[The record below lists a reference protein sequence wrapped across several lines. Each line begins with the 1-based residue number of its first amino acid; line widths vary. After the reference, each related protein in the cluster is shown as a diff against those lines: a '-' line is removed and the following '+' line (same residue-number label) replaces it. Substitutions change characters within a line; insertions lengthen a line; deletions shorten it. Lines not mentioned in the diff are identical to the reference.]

1 MKTDKLKMKLLEEI
15 QILFLLMVAIGCRKV
30 RSDLRVVSAGSTTT
44 LNCANEPGNEF
55 IMSTWKVHR
64 VYKPPCHMAFTMQEN
79 KTFNDCNNR
88 THQYIGTKRVTLTIK
103 NITLSDEGNYTC
115 EIANE
120 RGTPTST
127 IALQVLVTPIVLI
140 RLTSSRSA
148 ECHAIGGHP
157 AATIWWNSSF
167 LYEVTNTTSMEENKT
182 TTVTSTYTS
191 KEDNETEATCIIH
204 HPAFKSPVVLNITIP
219 AAGTKKMWWVSLPV
233 VVVLVVLVIILLLW
247 KRSSLRNFFANKKED
262 TSGLQENPAVI
273 VEEVEPYASFT
284 QKVNTI
290 YNSTSELSEAKEKN
304 LTTGDGMK
312 RIYF

>member
-1 MKTDKLKMKLLEEI
+1 MKFLQEI
-15 QILFLLMVAIGCRKV
+15 QILFLLVVAIGCRKV
-30 RSDLRVVSAGSTTT
+30 RSDLRVVSAGSTAT
-44 LNCANEPGNEF
+44 LNCTNERGNEF

-64 VYKPPCHMAFTMQEN
+64 VYKPPCLVSFAIDGN
-79 KTFNDCNNR
+79 KTFNNCSKGTD
-88 THQYIGTKRVTLTIK
+88 QDIGTQRVTLTIK

-115 EIANE
+115 EIVNE
-120 RGTPTST
+120 RGTPTDAIT
-127 IALQVLVTPIVLI
+127 LQVLVTPIVLI
-140 RLTSSRSA
+140 RLTSSKSA
-148 ECHAIGGHP
+148 ECQAIGGHP

-182 TTVTSTYTS
+182 TTVTSTYTP

-219 AAGTKKMWWVSLPV
+219 ATGTKKMWWVSLPV
-233 VVVLVVLVIILLLW
+233 AVIIVVIVTILLLW
-247 KRSSLRNFFANKKED
+247 QRSCLRNLFANKKED
-262 TSGLQENPAVI
+262 TSELQENPAVI
-273 VEEVEPYASFT
+273 VEDVEPYASFT

-304 LTTGDGMK
+304 LAACDGIR